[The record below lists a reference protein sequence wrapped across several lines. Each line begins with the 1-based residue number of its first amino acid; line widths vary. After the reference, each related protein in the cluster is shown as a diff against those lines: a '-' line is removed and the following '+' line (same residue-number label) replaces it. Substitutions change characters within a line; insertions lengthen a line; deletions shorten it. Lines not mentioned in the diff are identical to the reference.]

1 MPRIIISEPGKT
13 PQPYRLKTDRI
24 VTKIG
29 RASDNDVIITTGS
42 ASTYHCKMKRIE
54 GGFILVDNN
63 STNGIK
69 HDDTRFSVI
78 DLEDGMTVQI
88 GDDNDLEFTLSED
101 ELDILEQE
109 DFEPQQKI
117 SFPKSKKKP
126 GSKKKPESKKEP
138 ESEIEPPGEEDI
150 DAIVLEEAKTKTK
163 SKSKSSSDDAD
174 ISKPKLKTKSKLKT
188 DTDTDKPATASRPVA
203 TTSNSSLSLI
213 IFIILAVL
221 FFVGGLAVR
230 HYQDHKT
237 FIFSK

>member
-29 RASDNDVIITTGS
+29 RGSDNDIIITTGS

-54 GGFILVDNN
+54 GGFILADNN

-69 HDDTRFSVI
+69 HEDTQYSII
-78 DLEDGMTVQI
+78 DLEDGMMVQI
-88 GDDNDLEFTLSED
+88 GDDINMEFTLSE
-101 ELDILEQE
+101 EEKETLSQE
-109 DFEPQQKI
+109 DFEPQQKS
-117 SFPKSKKKP
+117 SFPKSKK
-126 GSKKKPESKKEP
+126 EP
-138 ESEIEPPGEEDI
+138 KSEIKAPVEED
-150 DAIVLEEAKTKTK
+150 DDEIVLEEAKTK
-163 SKSKSSSDDAD
+163 SKKQPSSDDAD
-174 ISKPKLKTKSKLKT
+174 KPKLKTNS
-188 DTDTDKPATASRPVA
+188 DKPVA
-203 TTSNSSLSLI
+203 TSTPVATIPKSNSGLSFI
-213 IFIILAVL
+213 IFMILAIL